1 MKFFFYILNIVI
13 IFIICIPANAHVK
26 HYENLKHIN
35 FEIYRNDKYIGNHT
49 CLFERSGDTL
59 KIINKIDFKIKKFGL
74 ELYKYKSFGV
84 EIYKNGELI
93 EFSSKTN
100 QNGKEKYVN
109 IELNNQNQIVIDGSS
124 NKGNV
129 SADFLIGTWWNHSL
143 INSKAQISAVS
154 GRVIHQK
161 VSFLGKE
168 DIKIGNKTYKTLHFN
183 FSSNDNKLSKN
194 KKLNT
199 DIWYEEDTLIW
210 VKASFDRKGFWEY
223 RLKSV
228 E

>member
-1 MKFFFYILNIVI
+1 MRFFFNIFNIII
-13 IFIICIPANAHVK
+13 IFILCIPANAHVQ
-26 HYENLKHIN
+26 HYESLNHIN

-49 CLFERSGDTL
+49 CIFERSGDLL
-59 KIINKIDFKIKKFGL
+59 KVTNKIDFKIKKLGL
-74 ELYKYKSFGV
+74 ELYKYKSLGT

-109 IELNNQNQIVIDGSS
+109 IELNNDNELTIDGSS
-124 NKGNV
+124 NKGKV
-129 SADFLIGTWWNHSL
+129 SKDFLIGTWWNHSL

-168 DIKIGNKTYKTLHFN
+168 NMKIGNKTYKTLHFN
-183 FSSNDNKLSKN
+183 FSSNDKKLGKD

-223 RLKSV
+223 RLVSKD
-228 E
+228 